1 MPPSRVNHWELGRH
15 ARTVAPARA
24 SDDKPERTIARW
36 RKKRWLECS
45 HFLPL
50 GVSLSDSFLRKWL
63 RVLSIQGVGHAK
75 LDTFWRGFH
84 QRLNLHGTVRFVWR
98 FKELRACWTVR
109 QFKNEPDVL
118 YILAN
123 YVMWSFHS
131 SWSRIYNNIK
141 IKSSWRSRSPR
152 RP

>member
-1 MPPSRVNHWELGRH
+1 MFTQCRLHEWTAESLGATHAPWRPLEHPTTSPKGPSRVEGRSAGWNVH
-15 ARTVAPARA
+15 TACLWGRAR
-24 SDDKPERTIARW
+24 
-36 RKKRWLECS
+36 
-45 HFLPL
+45 
-50 GVSLSDSFLRKWL
+50 WL
-63 RVLSIQGVGHAK
+63 RVLSIQGTGHAK

-84 QRLNLHGTVRFVWR
+84 QRLNLHFTVRFVWR

-109 QFKNEPDVL
+109 QFKIEPDVL